1 MPRKPLECEVVK
13 MLTVIPVQFGKAT
26 RYGDV
31 TVWLIL
37 CYKLPKWSSSV
48 PTAELF
54 QGTIK
59 VKRKCK
65 FSGAGWVSPLC
76 APASGSMEGML
87 V

>member
-1 MPRKPLECEVVK
+1 
-13 MLTVIPVQFGKAT
+13 MLTVIPAWFGIAS
-26 RYGDV
+26 RCGDV

-59 VKRKCK
+59 VNRNCK
-65 FSGAGWVSPLC
+65 LSGAGWVSPLH
-76 APASGSMEGML
+76 APASGSMEGVL